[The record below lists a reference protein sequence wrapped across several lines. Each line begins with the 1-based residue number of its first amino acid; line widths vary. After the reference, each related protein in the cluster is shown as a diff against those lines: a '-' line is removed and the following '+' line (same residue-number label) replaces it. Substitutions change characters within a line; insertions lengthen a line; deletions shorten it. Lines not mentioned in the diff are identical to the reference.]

1 MSRLIFDKKKDRG
14 EDEDEAN
21 VQQEEEEGEEWTTG
35 RLKDEFFLCLV
46 KAPDNTYYDQAKDLM
61 FRIPLTR
68 QVPKTTEEAL
78 PFIINF
84 SDLSS
89 AVKSEFREY
98 CTLYNKKHV
107 GLFLKEIV
115 IRLFE
120 NLDYEYAHMSV
131 MKKLRILVVE

>member
-1 MSRLIFDKKKDRG
+1 MSRLIFDKKNTRP
-14 EDEDEAN
+14 DE
-21 VQQEEEEGEEWTTG
+21 EEWTTG
-35 RLKDEFFLCLV
+35 RVKDEFFLCLV
-46 KAPDNTYYDQAKDLM
+46 KAPNGKYYEQAKSIM
-61 FRIPLTR
+61 YKIPLTA
-68 QVPKTTEEAL
+68 QFPTCEDEAE

-89 AVKSEFREY
+89 KVQSEFKEY
-98 CTLYNKKHV
+98 CNLNNKKRV

-131 MKKLRILVVE
+131 MKKLHILVTR